1 MISLLRF
8 IYTILRKYY
17 DSINYAI
24 EGILTAARTQSHVR
38 FHLFATCVLLL
49 FSYSVG
55 VNRIEFICL
64 TALASLVVVSEMLN
78 SAIEVTVDIASPE
91 RSELARI
98 AKDMAAGA
106 VLISAG
112 FAAIIGIFILYPH
125 LTSLL
130 RGELRIAKRGP
141 IDLFIASLI
150 IVLTMVIIIKA
161 YFGKGH
167 PLRGGLPSGHTALA
181 FALWV
186 NLMHVNEDLRVH
198 IGFFIFA
205 VAISISR
212 VVRKIH
218 TTIEVLIGV
227 VIGIGV
233 TWFLYKVYF

>member
-8 IYTILRKYY
+8 LYTIARKYY
-17 DSINYAI
+17 DSVNYAI

-38 FHLFATCVLLL
+38 FHLFSTCILLL
-49 FSYSVG
+49 FCYTIG
-55 VNRIEFICL
+55 VNKIEFICL

-78 SAIEVTVDIASPE
+78 SAIEVTVDIASPD

-112 FAAIIGIFILYPH
+112 FAAIIGFFIIYPH
-125 LTSLL
+125 LGPLL
-130 RGELRIAKRGP
+130 SGELKIAKHGP
-141 IDLFIASLI
+141 IDLLIASLI

-181 FALWV
+181 FSLWV
-186 NLMHVNEDLRVH
+186 NLLHLVRDFRIH
-198 IGFFIFA
+198 ILFFVIA
-205 VAISISR
+205 VIIALSR
-212 VVRKIH
+212 LIRKIH
-218 TTIEVLIGV
+218 TPVEVVAGI
-227 VIGIGV
+227 VIGTAV
-233 TWFLYKVYF
+233 TYFLYMVYS